1 MPSSKSTL
9 PAREANVFKQVVR
22 LYEGKNF
29 KKAIKSADSILKKY
43 PDHGETLAMKGLAF
57 NSLDRKA
64 EARELVKRG
73 LKLDMLSHIC
83 WHVYGLLHRSD
94 RNYREAAK
102 AYLNALRFDKDNQ
115 QILRD
120 LSLLQIQIRDYE
132 GLEDTR
138 RKLLSIRPNNKDN
151 WIGFALAFHL
161 LGNYNT
167 AVSVIDTYQDMPKGS
182 EEEDEN
188 PLKKAYELSELN
200 LYKNLMLEESG
211 AYESALKHLN
221 DNETAIVDFL
231 GLQETRARLFSRLG
245 KHDECAEQL
254 HSLLEFNADNVAYHQ
269 GLVNIAILS
278 ARAERGESCCNADN
292 SCAVEKRPSQR
303 NDFRKRVAVDVQ
315 ISGKADV
322 DVALSTLDELT
333 TKYPR
338 NRVSARLAL
347 DILPSGDHPQ
357 FIARLDSYVRPF
369 LTRGIASLFSD
380 LKTFYSDNTKADA
393 AGRLFEN
400 YKESL
405 VSAVAALPPRL
416 LPEKEEDEKKNEN
429 AVEKKDSKTENTLL
443 WVYHYL
449 AQHYDRIGML
459 AKALELVELAIEKDP
474 AVKEC
479 YLVKA
484 RILKHCGDT
493 IGAMNLMDKVRQMEL
508 SDRYLN
514 TKCTK
519 YGLRA
524 DKVAEAEAWIGLFT
538 RDAEN
543 CGIQALYEMQS
554 IWFELESAESHM
566 RCGEL
571 SKALKKFTAVD
582 RHFADIIEDQFDF
595 HNYCLRK
602 VTLRAYVSLLRFE
615 DSIRGHDYY
624 ERAAVGLIK
633 VLLQIADL
641 PAHEKYVYSGE
652 HSDIQGFA
660 TMTEAEQKKAIS
672 KKKKRQA
679 KEKSKGGQG
688 NTSGAAPKKG
698 GKAKKSGAKGSGKKP
713 TEAKANGTNKTET
726 KANGTSNNAPEK
738 PQGFMDVDP
747 DGSGLVK
754 TLLESKDVGPLEK
767 ALGYVRE
774 LETHRSDKLVTH
786 LLAFEIASR
795 RGRWLQA
802 LRAVKRAQKI
812 DKDDP
817 GTVAITIR
825 LGLEMRNGG
834 CEGLSD
840 IARAF
845 FDAEGDV
852 MEGRKPA
859 EYLEEYTERTHTH
872 AKCRIGV
879 ALAQMQLTK
888 MKGVEEIGTTDA
900 ACERLVKAIRGMDV
914 EGTGPNVMRAQECKK
929 IVEEMRMS
937 KIERKYVERVV
948 VAYREKH
955 KMATCFGSG

>member
-29 KKAIKSADSILKKY
+29 KKAIKAADSILKKY
-43 PDHGETLAMKGLAF
+43 PEHGETQAMKGLAL

-64 EARELVKRG
+64 EARELVKHG

-132 GLEDTR
+132 GLEETR

-151 WIGFALAFHL
+151 WIGFAVAFHL
-161 LGNYNT
+161 SGNYNT
-167 AVSVIDTYQDMPKGS
+167 AVSVINTYQDMPKSS

-188 PLKKAYELSELN
+188 PLKKSYELSELN
-200 LYKNLMLEESG
+200 LYKILLLEESG
-211 AYESALKHLN
+211 DYVSALKHLN
-221 DNETAIVDFL
+221 DNESIIVDFL
-231 GLQETRARLFSRLG
+231 GLQETRARLLSRLG

-254 HSLLEFNADNVAYHQ
+254 HSLLEFNVDNVAYHQ
-269 GLVNIAILS
+269 GIVNVAVLTSRLS
-278 ARAERGESCCNADN
+278 RGESCCGANDV
-292 SCAVEKRPSQR
+292 CGVEKGPLGKD
-303 NDFRKRVAVDVQ
+303 DFRKRLSVSTK
-315 ISGKADV
+315 ISDKADV
-322 DVALSTLDELT
+322 DVALSALDELT
-333 TKYPR
+333 EKYPS

-369 LTRGIASLFSD
+369 LKKGVPSLFSD
-380 LKTFYSDNTKADA
+380 LKTFYNDNTKALA

-405 VSAVAALPPRL
+405 VSAVCALPPKL
-416 LPEKEEDEKKNEN
+416 LANESNNEEEEEKQDKK
-429 AVEKKDSKTENTLL
+429 SGNTLL

-449 AQHYDRIGML
+449 AQHYDRIGTFS
-459 AKALELVELAIEKDP
+459 KALELVDKAIEEDTNE
-474 AVKEC
+474 AAC
-479 YLVKA
+479 RQVKA
-484 RILKHCGDT
+484 RILKHCGDN
-493 IGAMNLMDKVRQMEL
+493 IGAMNTMNEVRKMEL

-524 DKVAEAEAWIGLFT
+524 DRIEESESWIGLFT

-554 IWFELESAESHM
+554 MWFELESAESHM
-566 RCGEL
+566 RCGDW
-571 SKALKKFTAVD
+571 SKAMKKFTAVD

-602 VTLRAYVSLLRFE
+602 VTLRSYVSLLRFE
-615 DSIRGHDYY
+615 DSIRNHQYY

-641 PAHEKYVYSGE
+641 APHEKYVYSGE
-652 HSDIQGFA
+652 HSDIEGFA

-679 KEKSKGGQG
+679 KEKNKSGQG
-688 NTSGAAPKKG
+688 NTSNTAPKKG
-698 GKAKKSGAKGSGKKP
+698 GKAKKSGGKAAGKKT
-713 TEAKANGTNKTET
+713 TETKANGASKTEA

-738 PQGFMDVDP
+738 PQGFMDMDS

-754 TLLESKDVGPLEK
+754 EVLESKDAGPVVK
-767 ALGYVRE
+767 ALGYLRE
-774 LETHRSDKLVTH
+774 LEMHRSDKLVTH
-786 LLAFEIASR
+786 ILAFEIAVR
-795 RGRWLQA
+795 RSRWLQA

-812 DKDDP
+812 DINDP
-817 GTVAITIR
+817 NTLLITIR
-825 LGLEMRNGG
+825 LGFELRNGG
-834 CEGLSD
+834 YEQLSD
-840 IARAF
+840 IARKF
-845 FDAEGDV
+845 FEVEGDV
-852 MEGRKPA
+852 MGGRKPI
-859 EYLEEYTERTHTH
+859 EYLEEYAERTHSH
-872 AKCRIGV
+872 ARCRVGV
-879 ALAQMQLTK
+879 ALVQLRLST
-888 MKGVEEIGTTDA
+888 MKGAEEMGTPEA
-900 ACERLVKAIRGMDV
+900 ANERLIKAIRGVDA
-914 EGTGPNVMRAQECKK
+914 EGAGPNVMKPQECKK
-929 IVEEMRMS
+929 MIEEMRLS
-937 KIERKYVERVV
+937 KIERKYIQGV
-948 VAYREKH
+948 VAVCREKH
-955 KMATCFGSG
+955 KLATCFASG